1 MRSSSAKR
9 GSAAKDR
16 AMKATAI
23 QGDTLDLICW
33 RELGTTAAGVVE
45 QALELNPGLADAGV
59 VIPSGTAIALPAAP
73 APAAT
78 PVRTLVQLW
87 D

>member
-1 MRSSSAKR
+1 MR
-9 GSAAKDR
+9 
-16 AMKATAI
+16 ATAI
-23 QGDTLDLICW
+23 DGDTLDLVCW
-33 RELGTTAAGVVE
+33 RELGTTEAGIVE

-59 VIPSGTAIALPAAP
+59 TIAAGTALILPDAP

-78 PVRTLVQLW
+78 PERELVQLW

>member
-1 MRSSSAKR
+1 MRVS
-9 GSAAKDR
+9 
-16 AMKATAI
+16 TI
-23 QGDTLDLICW
+23 QGDTLDLVCW

-45 QALELNPGLADAGV
+45 QALELNPGLADTGV
-59 VIPSGTAIALPAAP
+59 VIASGTTVTLPAVP

-78 PVRTLVQLW
+78 PVRELVQLW

>member
-1 MRSSSAKR
+1 
-9 GSAAKDR
+9 
-16 AMKATAI
+16 MKVTTI
-23 QGDTLDLICW
+23 QGDTLDLVCW

-59 VIPSGTAIALPAAP
+59 VIASGTALTLPAAP

-78 PVRTLVQLW
+78 PFRKLVQLW